1 MDTPRSEQGYT
12 PGHDSVRSDVGRVTV
27 GEGER
32 AVDVDGLQLTYADG
46 TETVR
51 GVDLVVPEG
60 EFFAFLSPNGAGK
73 TTTIKDINVGPSR
86 FSLIHASVTDSVVTT
101 TL

>member
-32 AVDVDGLQLTYADG
+32 AIDVDGLQLTYADG
-46 TETVR
+46 TEAVR
-51 GVDLVVPEG
+51 GVDIYVQCSG
-60 EFFAFLSPNGAGK
+60 YMFQ
-73 TTTIKDINVGPSR
+73 
-86 FSLIHASVTDSVVTT
+86 
-101 TL
+101 